1 MIRRLALAVTLTLA
15 LVTPL
20 AAQWVVF
27 DPANLANAIEQ
38 LTQLTSQYRQLV
50 TTYQQIRTQYLLLK
64 KQAEKLPFAID
75 ARYRSLRTPWRP
87 LVATSAFGTTA
98 NWIEAANT
106 GGNAVAAFTRATEPL
121 GSYAGALAGLPA
133 AETARV
139 QTVYDRAQLADG
151 TIAGGLLAIGRLRL
165 HEGSVES
172 IIRNLESD
180 AYSDDPD
187 LHTQIAVLNK
197 INATGVTAA
206 RMAKD
211 TNYLLVALLEH
222 QLLEATN
229 RREATV
235 QGINAHVAFLTEARP
250 LLART
255 TADTTTALTTF
266 RIP

>member
-1 MIRRLALAVTLTLA
+1 MIRRIACGMVVVLTLT
-15 LVTPL
+15 VPV

-27 DPANLANAIEQ
+27 DPANLANAVDQ
-38 LTQLTSQYRQLV
+38 LFQLEEHYRQLV
-50 TTYQQIRTQYLLLK
+50 MTYQQIRTQYLLLK
-64 KQAEKLPFAID
+64 KQAEKLPFSLE

-87 LVATSAFGTTA
+87 LVATSAYGTTA
-98 NWIEAANT
+98 NWIDAAIT
-106 GGNAVAAFTRATEPL
+106 GHAPDTAYTRATQTL
-121 GSYAGALAGLPA
+121 ASYAGALAGLST

-139 QTVYDRAQLADG
+139 ESRYDRAQLADG
-151 TIAGGLLAIGRLRL
+151 AITNGLQALGRLRF

-172 IIRNLESD
+172 TIRNLEID
-180 AYSDDPD
+180 TYADDPD

-211 TNYLLVALLEH
+211 TNYVLVSLLEQ
-222 QLLEATN
+222 QLLEATD